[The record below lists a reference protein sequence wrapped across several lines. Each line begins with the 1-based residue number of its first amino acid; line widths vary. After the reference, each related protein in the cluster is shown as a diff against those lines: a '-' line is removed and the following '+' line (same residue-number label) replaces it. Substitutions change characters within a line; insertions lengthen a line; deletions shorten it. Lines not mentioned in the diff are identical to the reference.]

1 MPLPSSDVSILR
13 AKMMDSSNGTLC
25 YPKKNQG
32 QGGLWGGFPSGKSI
46 SERVFASKLWVW
58 FIISQ
63 PHLPILQIN
72 FMTKTYTDSK
82 SNWKNDCNLGS
93 TSLVYIKSSK
103 LKSRQK
109 IYWSFFPR
117 PGKKLRSRFQTRQFI
132 HWKNGLYLE
141 PSFFNRPHIVWSKV
155 HQISN
160 G

>member
-1 MPLPSSDVSILR
+1 MYQFSGQKWWIVQMGHYVIPRKIKAKVAYEEDFLQGSPFLKGFLLPNYEF
-13 AKMMDSSNGTLC
+13 DSL
-25 YPKKNQG
+25 YP
-32 QGGLWGGFPSGKSI
+32 
-46 SERVFASKLWVW
+46 
-58 FIISQ
+58 Q
-63 PHLPILQIN
+63 PHLPILQIH
-72 FMTKTYTDSK
+72 FMNKTFSSDSK
-82 SNWKNDCNLGS
+82 SYWKTDWNLDS
-93 TSLVYIKSSK
+93 TSLNKSSK